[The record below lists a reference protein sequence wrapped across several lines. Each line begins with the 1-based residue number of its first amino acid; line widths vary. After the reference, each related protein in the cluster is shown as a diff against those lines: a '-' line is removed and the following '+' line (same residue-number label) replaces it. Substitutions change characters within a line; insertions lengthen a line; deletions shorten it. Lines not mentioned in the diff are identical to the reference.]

1 MGDLSG
7 NFEWLILSKIS
18 KIKDFF
24 DFDSE
29 LELSNEKRDETID
42 KVARFIVNSGLATP
56 AIWTLEMFKPMSPLA
71 SQTGFIMGYA
81 FMPLIPGN
89 WGFNIMELFS
99 EIENVE
105 KLIQR
110 VETLLKEEDEAKKL
124 EKEKKKKEKP
134 EGKRS
139 LRNFFKL
146 PF

>member
-1 MGDLSG
+1 M
-7 NFEWLILSKIS
+7 SKIS

-24 DFDSE
+24 DFSSE
-29 LELSNEKRDETID
+29 LELTPEKRDETID

-81 FMPLIPGN
+81 FLPMIPGN
-89 WGFNIMELFS
+89 WGFNIYGLFR

-110 VETLLKEEDEAKKL
+110 IEALLKEEDEAKKL
-124 EKEKKKKEKP
+124 EKAKRKKDKST
-134 EGKRS
+134 GKRS
-139 LRNFFKL
+139 LRNLLKL
-146 PF
+146 NF